1 MTPRLAFALD
11 AAHRAGR
18 RTLAHFQ
25 TGAPIEYKQ
34 DGSPLTRAD
43 TEAEREIRD
52 LISQE
57 YPRDAVLGEEEG
69 GRLEGGTGW
78 VIDPI
83 DGTKSFVCGVP
94 LYATLLSFEESGE
107 PLVAVCYLPA
117 LGEVVYAE
125 KGAGAFWNGRP
136 CRVSKVRSMEEATL
150 SCGSHA
156 SMDAQGRAQGLAQ
169 LAQVCRA
176 TRTWTDA
183 YGHALVATGRIEAM
197 IDPVVRPWDIS
208 SMRLIVVEAG
218 GRCTDFRGGRPP
230 GSEAISSNGLL
241 HSLII
246 EAFAS

>member
-1 MTPRLAFALD
+1 M
-11 AAHRAGR
+11 
-18 RTLAHFQ
+18 
-25 TGAPIEYKQ
+25 
-34 DGSPLTRAD
+34 
-43 TEAEREIRD
+43 
-52 LISQE
+52 
-57 YPRDAVLGEEEG
+57 
-69 GRLEGGTGW
+69 
-78 VIDPI
+78 
-83 DGTKSFVCGVP
+83 
-94 LYATLLSFEESGE
+94 
-107 PLVAVCYLPA
+107 
-117 LGEVVYAE
+117 
-125 KGAGAFWNGRP
+125 
-136 CRVSKVRSMEEATL
+136 

-208 SMRLIVVEAG
+208 SMRLIVEEAG

-230 GSEAISSNGLL
+230 HSEAISSNGLL

>member
-18 RTLAHFQ
+18 RTLAYFQ
-25 TGAPIEYKQ
+25 TGAQIAYKE
-34 DGSPLTRAD
+34 DGSPLTQAD
-43 TEAEREIRD
+43 SEAERLIRD
-52 LISQE
+52 LIAQE
-57 YPRDAVLGEEEG
+57 YRREAILGEEEG
-69 GRLEGGTGW
+69 GQLEGGTGW

-94 LYATLLSFEESGE
+94 LYATLLSYEESGE
-107 PLVAVCYLPA
+107 PLVAACYLPA
-117 LGEVVYAE
+117 LDEIVFAE
-125 KGAGAFWNGRP
+125 KGEGAFWNGRP
-136 CRVSKVRSMEEATL
+136 CRVSKVRSMDEATL

-156 SMDAQGRAQGLAQ
+156 SMENRGRARGLAQ
-169 LAQVCRA
+169 LAEVCRA

-208 SMRLIVVEAG
+208 AMRLIVEEAG
-218 GRCTDFRGGRPP
+218 GLCTDFRGGQPP
-230 GSEAISSNGLL
+230 HSEAISSNGLL
-241 HSLII
+241 HFPLI